1 LLRQAARGWG
11 KRLFQRAG
19 AYEVISLGFSLNG
32 ISGIPGNRWSETKEN
47 IKQHLQTK
55 RARMMMI
62 IREAGIEG
70 RKLREGKCGSPD
82 PGLTIFGHIQV
93 AQADG
98 TKPSQQNNG
107 RQMQLSACPPVWPAP
122 PLSPSAP
129 RCVASSRRRFPYV
142 AITNFGIKLL
152 GP

>member
-47 IKQHLQTK
+47 IKQHLQTM

-70 RKLREGKCGSPD
+70 RKLREGKCWSPD
-82 PGLTIFGHIQV
+82 PGLTIFGHPITTLNLPR
-93 AQADG
+93 D
-98 TKPSQQNNG
+98 
-107 RQMQLSACPPVWPAP
+107 PPKSKLAREHCGYGKMYLY
-122 PLSPSAP
+122 PLFTLWERVVFANFF
-129 RCVASSRRRFPYV
+129 CLHYV
-142 AITNFGIKLL
+142 EK
-152 GP
+152 